1 LFRKKKILFNYQLKM
16 EENSGQ
22 KNSALLEGKWKNI
35 DNIVQEI

>member
-1 LFRKKKILFNYQLKM
+1 M